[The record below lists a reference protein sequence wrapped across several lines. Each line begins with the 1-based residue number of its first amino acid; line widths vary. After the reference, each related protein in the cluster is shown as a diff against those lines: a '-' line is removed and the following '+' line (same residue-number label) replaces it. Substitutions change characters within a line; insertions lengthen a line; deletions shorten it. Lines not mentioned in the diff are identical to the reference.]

1 MTLAQSLRLRL
12 EQEQQLLLQAYP
24 TARITFDTLV
34 VVLPDYQLPTTLVI
48 VSGRTHCVGNFDCGL
63 KLGGGVH
70 PARIGPRPWNEL
82 SDHGLG
88 QTTGLGDVGDRE
100 MRIPRFLCR
109 GRAGA
114 VDDAQNG
121 SLDL

>member
-1 MTLAQSLRLRL
+1 MSSATSTDGALLSAQ
-12 EQEQQLLLQAYP
+12 Q
-24 TARITFDTLV
+24 RIRHGRYAAAGFRH
-34 VVLPDYQLPTTLVI
+34 PTTLVI
-48 VSGRTHCVGNFDCGL
+48 VSARTHGVGNFDCGV

-100 MRIPRFLCR
+100 MRIPRYYR
-109 GRAGA
+109 GRAAA

-121 SLDL
+121 SLAL